1 MNDDIKNIQS
11 KLLNALEILTNATKD
26 NLELEVARS
35 NSVAQL
41 ANTYI
46 KSCNLIIRVNES
58 NTKLKE
64 LIDNEK

>member
-1 MNDDIKNIQS
+1 MNGDIKNIQS

-58 NTKLKE
+58 NKKLEE

>member
-1 MNDDIKNIQS
+1 MNNDIKNIQS
-11 KLLNALEILTNATKD
+11 KLLNSLEILSNATKD

-46 KSCNLIIRVNES
+46 KSCNLIIRVNEA

>member
-1 MNDDIKNIQS
+1 MDNDIKNIQS
-11 KLLNALEILTNATKD
+11 KLISSLEVLSNANKD

-58 NTKLKE
+58 NKKLKE
-64 LIDNEK
+64 LIENEK

>member
-11 KLLNALEILTNATKD
+11 KLLNALEILSNATKD

-58 NTKLKE
+58 NKKLEE
-64 LIDNEK
+64 LINNEK

>member
-58 NTKLKE
+58 NKKLEE
-64 LIDNEK
+64 LINNEK

>member
-11 KLLNALEILTNATKD
+11 KLLNSLEILTNATKD

-35 NSVAQL
+35 SSVAQL

>member
-11 KLLNALEILTNATKD
+11 KLLSSLEILSNATKD

-58 NTKLKE
+58 NKKLKE

>member
-1 MNDDIKNIQS
+1 MDNDIKNIQS
-11 KLLNALEILTNATKD
+11 KLIKSLEILSNANKD

-58 NTKLKE
+58 NKKLKE
-64 LIDNEK
+64 LIENEK

>member
-11 KLLNALEILTNATKD
+11 KLLNSLEILSNATKD

-58 NTKLKE
+58 NKKLEE
-64 LIDNEK
+64 LINNEK

>member
-1 MNDDIKNIQS
+1 MDNDIKNIQS
-11 KLLNALEILTNATKD
+11 KLISSLEILSKANKD

-58 NTKLKE
+58 NKKLKE
-64 LIDNEK
+64 LIGYEK

>member
-1 MNDDIKNIQS
+1 MNEDIKNIQS
-11 KLLNALEILTNATKD
+11 KLLNSLEILTNATKD

>member
-11 KLLNALEILTNATKD
+11 KLLSALEILTNATKD

>member
-1 MNDDIKNIQS
+1 MNDDIKNIQT

>member
-1 MNDDIKNIQS
+1 MNDDIKNVQS
-11 KLLNALEILTNATKD
+11 KLLNALEILSNATKD

-58 NTKLKE
+58 NKKLEE
-64 LIDNEK
+64 LINNEK

>member
-64 LIDNEK
+64 LINNEK

>member
-1 MNDDIKNIQS
+1 MNNDIKNIQS

-58 NTKLKE
+58 NKKLEE

>member
-1 MNDDIKNIQS
+1 MNEDIKNIQS

-58 NTKLKE
+58 NKKLEE

>member
-1 MNDDIKNIQS
+1 MNDDIKNIQT

-58 NTKLKE
+58 NKKLEE
-64 LIDNEK
+64 LINNEK

>member
-1 MNDDIKNIQS
+1 MNEDIKNIQS
-11 KLLNALEILTNATKD
+11 KLLNALEILTNANKD

>member
-11 KLLNALEILTNATKD
+11 KLLNSLEILTNATKD

-58 NTKLKE
+58 NKKLEE

>member
-11 KLLNALEILTNATKD
+11 KLLNSLEILTNATKD

>member
-58 NTKLKE
+58 NKKLEE